1 MTQSNHFPPELL
13 TQSADAKVTY
23 FKDKVIAHPIL
34 VEVYQKIR
42 AVIDEPGGV
51 SLVFAFG
58 PTGVGKST
66 LCRRL
71 VQKINEQ
78 KLPELEQNPGMMP
91 IIRMEAP
98 APESGSFN
106 WKDFYHRGLAAC
118 YEPLIEQKLN
128 PVARNPRGH
137 QSLVRAQASSAELCR
152 AFESC
157 LKERRPEAFIIDEA
171 THLGKVHSGR
181 RQLDQMDKLKSLANL
196 TQTVLILVGTYDLL
210 HLTNLNGQLSRRSVD
225 IEFRRYRFDDQ
236 DDRHNFKG
244 VLQTFARY
252 LPLPVTP
259 DFVADEHYF
268 YERSLGCTGILKEW
282 LVRSL
287 ADALSY
293 DAATIDRACLDRN
306 AHSDFK
312 LLQNVREMK
321 AGEGLLTEREERMA
335 EIRAALGITP
345 SSSHSPATNIDPD
358 KTRQYPERVGIRL
371 PGRDPVGG
379 ES

>member
-1 MTQSNHFPPELL
+1 MTQSNCFPPELL
-13 TQSADAKVTY
+13 TQPAAAKVTY

-34 VEVYQKIR
+34 VEVYQKIMT
-42 AVIDEPGGV
+42 VIDEPGGA
-51 SLVFAFG
+51 SLVFVFG

-71 VQKINEQ
+71 EQKISEQ
-78 KLPELEQNPGMMP
+78 RLPELEQNPGMMP

-118 YEPLIEQKLN
+118 HEPLIGQKLN
-128 PVARNPRGH
+128 PMVRNPRRH

-196 TQTVLILVGTYDLL
+196 TQTLLILVGTYDLL
-210 HLTNLNGQLSRRSVD
+210 HLTNLNGQLSRRSAD
-225 IEFRRYRFDDQ
+225 IEFRRYRFDDP

-244 VLQTFARY
+244 ILQTFARH
-252 LPLPVTP
+252 LPLPVKP
-259 DFVADEHYF
+259 DFVADDQYF
-268 YERSLGCTGILKEW
+268 YERSLGCIGILKEW

-287 ADALSY
+287 ADALSR
-293 DAATIDRACLDRN
+293 DAVTIDRACLDRN

-335 EIRAALGITP
+335 EIRAALGIVPP
-345 SSSHSPATNIDPD
+345 SSHPSSANNAPD
-358 KTRQYPERVGIRL
+358 SARQYPERVGIRL
-371 PGRDPVGG
+371 PGRDPIGG
-379 ES
+379 KS